1 MYNYYLIYAN
11 NQALLCSLTIFRAV
25 FMLVSY
31 LYIDKLCKIIYSWI
45 QIYKL

>member
-11 NQALLCSLTIFRAV
+11 NQALLYSLTVFCAV

-31 LYIDKLCKIIYSWI
+31 LYINNTKIIYSWI